1 MKKQEVSS
9 VFTVTTFVKGS
20 NPKKEEVTVS
30 DYGQSGIAFLR
41 KQYPKFTKFVLEGFE
56 INGNFISLNLNWR

>member
-30 DYGQSGIAFLR
+30 GYGQSAIAFLR